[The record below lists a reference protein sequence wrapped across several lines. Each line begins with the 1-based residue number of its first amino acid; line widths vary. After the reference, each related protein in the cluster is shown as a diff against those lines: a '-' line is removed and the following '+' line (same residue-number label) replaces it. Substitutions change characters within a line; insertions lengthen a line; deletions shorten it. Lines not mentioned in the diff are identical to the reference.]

1 MQGGEAGSLVIGI
14 GTGVQEIEREFVV
27 AVLDGETQCADP
39 TDRSFARRLQRKHRF
54 VHIDSGFQKH
64 AHYLSPP
71 GPSGKEQRRESGIGQ
86 WGANIGVR
94 LEEQLDHL
102 RMTLR
107 RRPHQRGLSAAFF
120 GIHLGAADEQGLHGP
135 RLTGAGG
142 RHQDGFSTAN
152 HGVWIGTAFEQKLHH
167 RGVAVLA
174 GQ

>member
-1 MQGGEAGSLVIGI
+1 MQRGESGSLVIGI
-14 GTGVQEIEREFVV
+14 SSGIQEIEREFVV
-27 AVLDGETQCADP
+27 AIFDGESHCARP
-39 TDRSFARRLQRKHRF
+39 TDRPFARRLQRKHRF

-64 AHYLSPP
+64 AHYLSPT

-86 WGANIGVR
+86 WGANIGER

-120 GIHLGAADEQGLHGP
+120 GIHLGAADEQGLHGS